1 MEINEWVMIITA
13 VGGFE
18 AVKWGITH
26 FTTRHSFKKRERAV
40 ADREEATTDTLELTN
55 EQKRV
60 DWLEKRV
67 TERDT
72 KIDALYIELR
82 SEQKA
87 HLESIHKAHE
97 LELIIKELEAKRC
110 DVRKCTERRPPS
122 EY

>member
-26 FTTRHSFKKRERAV
+26 FTTRHSFKKRERAA
-40 ADREEATTDTLELTN
+40 ADREEATTDAVEISN

-67 TERDT
+67 NERDT

-82 SEQKA
+82 NEQRT
-87 HLESIHKAHE
+87 HLEAIHKLHE
-97 LELIIKELEAKRC
+97 SQLIIKELEVKRC
-110 DVRKCTERRPPS
+110 DVRKCHDRKPPS